1 MDIAGSCQLLG
12 YKHKDNWDALLYN
25 IFGKADVKSVSNNSW
40 FGTRS
45 RAMEPNK
52 KKKVKVI

>member
-1 MDIAGSCQLLG
+1 MDIVGSCQLLG
-12 YKHKDNWDALLYN
+12 SKLKNNWGPLLYST
-25 IFGKADVKSVSNNSW
+25 FGKADVKSVFSNSW